1 MSIAEAS
8 CIFNDQERHSM
19 RDEHQGSGRAGAGDP
34 GLRRRITGEF
44 QEMPGLVIT
53 LAQASRL
60 FSLEPAQC
68 ERVLGSL
75 VEGGV
80 LITDG
85 HRFAR
90 ADTGRRCM

>member
-1 MSIAEAS
+1 MMREER
-8 CIFNDQERHSM
+8 QEYSRT
-19 RDEHQGSGRAGAGDP
+19 DAGDP

-44 QEMPGLVIT
+44 HEMPGLVVT

-60 FSLEPAQC
+60 FSLEPVQC
-68 ERVLGSL
+68 ERILDSL

-80 LITDG
+80 LARDG

-90 ADTGRRCM
+90 ADAGRRRV